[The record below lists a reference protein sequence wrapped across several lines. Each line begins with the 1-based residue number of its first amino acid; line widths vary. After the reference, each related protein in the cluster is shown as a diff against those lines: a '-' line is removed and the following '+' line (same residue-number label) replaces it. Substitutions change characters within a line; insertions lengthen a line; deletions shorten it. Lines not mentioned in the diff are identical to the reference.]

1 MGVLSNL
8 EPKDVFSY
16 FEYLSSVPHGSGN
29 TKQVSDLCVRFAK
42 ERGLRCR
49 QDALNN
55 VVIWKDAS
63 PGCEQAAPVILQGHL
78 DMVCAY
84 EPDCGID
91 MKTDGLNLV
100 VDGDWVKACKTS
112 LGGDNGIAVAITM
125 AILDDDNLKHPPL
138 EAVFTV
144 DEEVGMD
151 GAAGLDCSDLKGRLL
166 LNIDSE
172 DEGVFTVCC
181 AGGLRLDCALPA
193 ASRPLDGERG
203 FTLSIA
209 GLLGGPAT
217 PEPRSTRAAPTQ
229 TT

>member
-42 ERGLRCR
+42 EHGLRCR

-78 DMVCAY
+78 DMVCAKADGCPLDMAR
-84 EPDCGID
+84 EPILLR
-91 MKTDGLNLV
+91 TDGQSV
-100 VDGDWVKACKTS
+100 WAEGTS
-112 LGGDNGIAVAITM
+112 LGGDDGVAVAM
-125 AILDDDNLKHPPL
+125 ALAVLADDSLKHPPL

-181 AGGLRLDCALPA
+181 AGGLRLDCVLPA
-193 ASRPLDGERG
+193 VSRPSRRG
-203 FTLSIA
+203 TGRASPDSRRLSMA
-209 GLLGGPAT
+209 SPRRVPA
-217 PEPRSTRAAPTQ
+217 SAAQASAVT
-229 TT
+229 